1 MVTPDYEARELFDTY
16 GDDLNI
22 LCAVYTDDNHLALEA
37 DQISHFMHQKKR
49 FYYRFPIVNL
59 M

>member
-1 MVTPDYEARELFDTY
+1 MVTPVYDGRELFDTY

-37 DQISHFMHQKKR
+37 DQISHFMHQKR
-49 FYYRFPIVNL
+49 DFITVFQS
-59 M
+59 